1 MMMLKGWSG
10 VASLVALVFVLSL
23 GVSVFAPVEAQ
34 AADGAWKG
42 VTLLYSSDIKGK
54 IEPCG

>member
-10 VASLVALVFVLSL
+10 VASLVALVFVLTL
-23 GVSVFAPVEAQ
+23 GISVFAPVEAQ
-34 AADGAWKG
+34 TGDGTWQG
-42 VTLLYSSDIKGK
+42 VTLLYSSDLKGK